1 MNLIE
6 YALPGEW
13 INALGWTVLHSFWQ
27 AALIALIVGV
37 LLYRMPQQPS
47 WRRYWVAHIG
57 WFSIIVC
64 AVITFLTYYHP
75 QGNSGPE
82 MITRLTPEGEVTTL
96 ASPSFLGSYLH
107 ILDDYFNQHLPLI
120 VSLWALGML
129 FFLLRFLGGL
139 IFLQHLRSYKVQ
151 GLSAEWE
158 AKVKE
163 ISRQL
168 GLKRPVQLLESALV
182 KVPMVIGWMKPAI
195 LLPIGALN
203 ALSPQ
208 QVEAILAHE
217 LAHIK
222 RHDYLLNIIRS
233 LVEVLFYFN
242 PAVWWLS
249 AQIRTEREHCCD
261 DMALEV
267 CGDSLSYV
275 RALVALQELSQ
286 RPGISLAMT
295 FVRSKPELL
304 NRVRRILKQP
314 KDKSDL
320 MEKLVITCLLLVT
333 LSFTL
338 LSAGLPEEPKKDAD
352 LTLTVPEIETDLH
365 FVTPI
370 DEVDPSLHLTTLEGD
385 NITVE
390 LKKTHEVIE
399 LKLDTLPQGT
409 THLKM
414 TKDGKSY
421 DVRIKNN
428 KIQRLSIDGNSIP
441 EEELINYYDVVQELL
456 DDVPPPPPAPTAP
469 PAPAAPS
476 APPAPPAPPAPVKP
490 VNDDVIPVPAPP
502 TPPSPPAPT
511 ALPTPPAPPS
521 PPAAPRIQ
529 LEKPVKGERGTSS
542 LHFYRKDEGAVSDGS
557 NTGNFVW
564 RSKNASAS
572 SASVWVSGDDV
583 PLEEQVVVVRVNDGE
598 VVHEQLQNVVV
609 EVMTEEH
616 EPNTRI
622 ASDNVVLA
630 NGYVFREGEPA
641 SFYRRTNGDRQKG
654 NNTWQKDLEK
664 SMLVDQLLVPGESYQ
679 VELSGD
685 RLMINGKEQSKA
697 QHKKYLRLLQES
709 LDQPLDEDA
718 MFFFNW
724 HSNSNR
730 RAE

>member
-1 MNLIE
+1 MDLIE

-13 INALGWTVLHSFWQ
+13 INALGWTVLHSLWQ

-37 LLYRMPQQPS
+37 LLYRMQQQS
-47 WRRYWVAHIG
+47 SLRRYWVAHLG

-75 QGNSGPE
+75 QGNSGLE

-96 ASPSFLGSYLH
+96 ASPSLLGSYLH

-120 VSLWALGML
+120 VSLWALGMV

-151 GLSAEWE
+151 ALAVEWE
-158 AKVKE
+158 VKVKA

-168 GLKRPVQLLESALV
+168 GLRRPVQLFESALV

-203 ALSPQ
+203 ALSVQ

-275 RALVALQELSQ
+275 RALVALQELSRQ
-286 RPGISLAMT
+286 PGIGLAMT

-314 KDKSDL
+314 QDKSDL

-338 LSAGLPEEPKKDAD
+338 LSAGLPEKQQKDANLLLD
-352 LTLTVPEIETDLH
+352 VLELKTDLH
-365 FVTPI
+365 FDVLIEEQPAA
-370 DEVDPSLHLTTLEGD
+370 DYLTVAED
-385 NITVE
+385 HNITIE
-390 LKKTHEVIE
+390 LKKAQEIVEI
-399 LKLDTLPQGT
+399 KLDTFPRGT
-409 THLKM
+409 THMKM
-414 TKDGKSY
+414 TKDGKAY
-421 DVRIKNN
+421 DVRIKNR
-428 KIQRLSIDGNSIP
+428 KIQQLSIDGNRIP
-441 EEELINYYDVVQELL
+441 EDELINFYDVVQELL
-456 DDVPPPPPAPTAP
+456 DDVPPPPPAPPAP
-469 PAPAAPS
+469 PAPVAPS
-476 APPAPPAPPAPVKP
+476 APPAPPAPPAPVSP
-490 VNDDVIPVPAPP
+490 VHDEVPPAPP
-502 TPPSPPAPT
+502 SPPSPPAPT
-511 ALPTPPAPPS
+511 ALPSPPAPPT
-521 PPAAPRIQ
+521 PPATPRIK
-529 LEKPVKGERGTSS
+529 LEKPVKENGRTS
-542 LHFYRKDEGAVSDGS
+542 LHFIHDDKASDGS
-557 NTGNFVW
+557 GTGNYVW
-564 RSKNASAS
+564 RSKNATPSTS
-572 SASVWVSGDDV
+572 STASVWVSSDDV
-583 PLEEQVVVVRVNDGE
+583 PLEEQLVVVRINEDN
-598 VVHEQLQNVVV
+598 VVHEELQNVVV
-609 EVMTEEH
+609 EVMTEGE
-616 EPNTRI
+616 EPVRQ
-622 ASDNVVLA
+622 NVVLA
-630 NGYVFREGEPA
+630 NGFEFREGKEN
-641 SFYRRTNGDRQKG
+641 SFYRRADGNRQRV
-654 NNTWQKDLEK
+654 NNNWQKDLEK
-664 SMLVDQLLVPGESYQ
+664 SMLADQLVVPGESYQ
-679 VELSGD
+679 VEISGD
-685 RLMINGKEQSKA
+685 RLMINGKEQSGK

-724 HSNSNR
+724 NTNFNEQKIH
-730 RAE
+730 